1 MLGQL
6 RIAFRNT
13 GRQKKRTV
21 LLAGAIAFGVL
32 VVTVLNGF
40 TGGVSRNIERALTD
54 LIGGHVY
61 LSGTELTESR
71 LIVKVIRDAVD
82 AADPAGSAGS
92 VNGGSALAD
101 AVAAVD
107 GQIAELNRRSRT
119 LGTLIFGSKQ
129 VNQII
134 EGVDWVGEP
143 GFLPSLSLT
152 GGALPGPEARNAL
165 ILPASAAERL
175 RVAVGDQV
183 LARVATVTGQQN
195 VGEFVLAA
203 TIEESGITAFSS
215 AFVRLD
221 YLAELIATGAGEF
234 QLLHLYLYDPRRAD
248 RVAEVLRARLPTAP
262 EEEPAARDAGGPPG
276 PPGAFGGGVSRL
288 AADQEPWDGTRYEIT
303 TIDDVMAQASD
314 LFRVLD
320 IVSLVVFLILLTIT
334 MVGVVN
340 TFRMVLLERIREIG
354 TMRAVG
360 MQRSAVRA
368 IFLMEA
374 GFIGLLG
381 ALAGLVLA
389 AAAMLILSRFTLD
402 TDSPLQFFLDGG
414 RLSFAVPPLSVA
426 ANMAILLALSL
437 LAAFIPARRAARVQ
451 PSVALRGSA

>member
-1 MLGQL
+1 MLSQL

-32 VVTVLNGF
+32 VVTLLNGF

-61 LSGTELTESR
+61 VSGTELTESR
-71 LIVKVIRDAVD
+71 LIIDVIRDAEGSGSPL
-82 AADPAGSAGS
+82 AA
-92 VNGGSALAD
+92 
-101 AVAAVD
+101 AVAEVE
-107 GQIAELNRRSRT
+107 GQIAEVNRRSRT

-129 VNQII
+129 TNQFI
-134 EGVDWVGEP
+134 EGVDWHGEP
-143 GFLPSLSLT
+143 SFFPSLALID
-152 GGALPGPEARNAL
+152 GALPGPEARNAL
-165 ILPASAAERL
+165 ILPESAAERL

-203 TIEESGITAFSS
+203 TIEESGIAAFSP

-221 YLAELIATGAGEF
+221 YLVELIGTGAGEF
-234 QLLHLYLYDPRRAD
+234 QLLHLYLRDPRQAD

-262 EEEPAARDAGGPPG
+262 EQEREQEDDGGPQSGPPG
-276 PPGAFGGGVSRL
+276 SFGAGVTRL
-288 AADQEPWDGTRYEIT
+288 ADDEEPWQGTRYEIT
-303 TIDDVMAQASD
+303 TIDDVMAQVSD
-314 LFRVLD
+314 LFRVLN
-320 IVSLVVFLILLTIT
+320 IVSLVVFLILLAIT

-360 MQRSAVRA
+360 MQRGAVRA
-368 IFLMEA
+368 IFMMEA

-381 ALAGLVLA
+381 ALGGLVLA
-389 AAAMLILSRFTLD
+389 AVAMLVLSQLPLD
-402 TDSPLQFFLDGG
+402 TDSPLQFFLDDG
-414 RLSFAVPPLSVA
+414 RLTFAVPPLSMA
-426 ANMAILLALSL
+426 ANVAILLALSL
-437 LAAFIPARRAARVQ
+437 LAAFIPARRAARMH
-451 PSVALRGSA
+451 PAVALRSSG

>member
-1 MLGQL
+1 MLGQI

-13 GRQKKRTV
+13 GRHKKRTV

-71 LIVKVIRDAVD
+71 LIVNVIRDAAD
-82 AADPAGSAGS
+82 AAGSAG
-92 VNGGSALAD
+92 GGSALAA
-101 AVAAVD
+101 AVAAVE

-165 ILPASAAERL
+165 ILPVSAARRL

-203 TIEESGITAFSS
+203 TIEESGMTAFSS

-221 YLAELIATGAGEF
+221 YLAELIGTGAGEF
-234 QLLHLYLYDPRRAD
+234 QLLHLYLHDPRQAD

-262 EEEPAARDAGGPPG
+262 EVERAQDDAGGPPRG
-276 PPGAFGGGVSRL
+276 TPGAFGGGVSRL
-288 AADQEPWDGTRYEIT
+288 AADEQPWDGTRYEIT

-360 MQRSAVRA
+360 MQRGAVRA

-402 TDSPLQFFLDGG
+402 TDSPLQFFLDAG
-414 RLSFAVPPLSVA
+414 RLTFAVPPRSVA
-426 ANMAILLALSL
+426 VNMAILLALSL
-437 LAAFIPARRAARVQ
+437 LAAFIPARRAARVP

>member
-1 MLGQL
+1 M
-6 RIAFRNT
+6 
-13 GRQKKRTV
+13 
-21 LLAGAIAFGVL
+21 
-32 VVTVLNGF
+32 LNGF
-40 TGGVSRNIERALTD
+40 TGGVSRNIERALTN

-61 LSGTELTESR
+61 VSGAEVTESR
-71 LIVKVIRDAVD
+71 LIVNVIRDAEGGGAPL
-82 AADPAGSAGS
+82 AA
-92 VNGGSALAD
+92 
-101 AVAAVD
+101 AVAEVE
-107 GQIAELNRRSRT
+107 GRIAELNRRSRA

-129 VNQII
+129 ANQFI
-134 EGVDWVGEP
+134 EGVDWHGEP
-143 GFLPSLSLT
+143 DFFPSLSLT
-152 GGALPGPEARNAL
+152 GGALPGTEQRNAL
-165 ILPASAAERL
+165 ILPQATAERL

-203 TIEESGITAFSS
+203 TIEDSGFTAFSS

-221 YLAELIATGAGEF
+221 YLGELIGTGAGEY
-234 QLLHLYLYDPRRAD
+234 QLLHLYLTDPRQAD

-262 EEEPAARDAGGPPG
+262 EEQRGEDAEGGPPPG
-276 PPGAFGGGVSRL
+276 VPGAFGAGVSRL
-288 AADQEPWDGTRYEIT
+288 PSGEEPWQGTRYEIT

-360 MQRSAVRA
+360 MQRGTVRA

-374 GFIGLLG
+374 GFIGVLG
-381 ALAGLVLA
+381 ALAGLALA
-389 AAAMLILSRFTLD
+389 AVTMLVLGRLTLD
-402 TDSPLQFFLDGG
+402 SDTPLQFFLDDG
-414 RLSFAVPPLSVA
+414 RLTFAVPPLSIA
-426 ANMAILLALSL
+426 ANVAILLALSL
-437 LAAFIPARRAARVQ
+437 LAALIPARRAAGMD
-451 PSVALRGSA
+451 PAAALRSST